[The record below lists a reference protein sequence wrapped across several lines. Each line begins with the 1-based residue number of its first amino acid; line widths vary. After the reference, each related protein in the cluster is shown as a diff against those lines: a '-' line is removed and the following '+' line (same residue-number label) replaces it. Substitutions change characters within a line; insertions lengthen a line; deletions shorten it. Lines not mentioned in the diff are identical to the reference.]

1 MKERNALGKILI
13 ATDLSE
19 ISARAIDWLPW
30 TRGRPDSI
38 IYVVYVLD
46 LIPGLSTQEIAE
58 ARTVAE
64 QRFKRFILKHRLNR
78 KPFVPVLMAGDA
90 ALVVKEFVDRHNIAL
105 VVLGSQATGI
115 NRFFRG
121 SVSEEVFRS
130 VDCPVVTV
138 GPRVTTRRGT
148 LGRRRVLFATNL
160 AKKSESVL
168 VRLRVLL
175 SSYSHSRLALAHFL
189 RKESKSV
196 VERHTTRKELR
207 EKLIE
212 LAPAGL
218 RDRIDDVIVESCPP
232 VKGIL
237 EFSRSCRA
245 DLLVLAVRDA
255 GPFARAATH
264 GARSITRQIIEAAKC
279 PVLTIRID
287 S

>member
-1 MKERNALGKILI
+1 MKERNTLGEILI

-19 ISARAIDWLPW
+19 MSARAIDWLPW
-30 TRGRPDSI
+30 IRGRSDSI

-58 ARTVAE
+58 AQTVAE

-90 ALVVKEFVDRHNIAL
+90 ALAIKEFVDRHNIAL
-105 VVLGSQATGI
+105 VVLSSQATGI

-148 LGRRRVLFATNL
+148 LGRWRVLFATNL

-168 VRLRVLL
+168 VRLQSLL
-175 SSYSHSRLALAHFL
+175 STSSHCRLALAHFL
-189 RKESKSV
+189 RKESQSV

-212 LAPAGL
+212 LAPTGL
-218 RDRIDDVIVESCPP
+218 RDRIDDIIVEFCSP

-237 EFSRSCRA
+237 EFSRFYRA
-245 DLLVLAVRDA
+245 DLIILAVRDA
-255 GPFARAATH
+255 GAFARVATH
-264 GARSITRQIIEAAKC
+264 GTRSITHQVIKSAKC
-279 PVLTIRID
+279 PVLTIRAD
-287 S
+287 Y